1 MSEKLQKRLVRNSF
15 LALFLVLAI
24 ILSGMAFENY
34 RQLVS
39 NSDTMLDGLWT
50 NRNLFQFVEKN
61 ETPVNTEKEYS
72 YALFFSAIADSK
84 TGELLQVAPS
94 NLSKEFVASAEQMTK
109 IAALSKTSRSFAG
122 NYRYLKGEGPD
133 GTVEIIFLDCET
145 KLDEFTKFV
154 LFGIVLA
161 VIGLAAAVTLI
172 LISYRRV
179 LSSIY
184 ESNQKYR
191 RYLVDSGHEFKTP
204 IAIIL
209 ADADVLEMELEN
221 NEWVRDIQKQAKRLN
236 SLTSDLGMLA
246 QMENAH
252 ETPQM
257 IDFPVSDVVM
267 EAASSFQMTAAR
279 HKINL
284 NLQIQPMLSM
294 RGNEKNISQL
304 IAILLDNALKY
315 APDESE
321 ITLLLEQSGT
331 SIHLAAS
338 NQTSFHI
345 PEESLDLLFD
355 RFYRIHSPEDSLPK
369 GSGIGLSIAKAI
381 VNTHNGK
388 IVARSP
394 EEKVFKIDITFPL

>member
-15 LALFLVLAI
+15 LALFVVLTI
-24 ILSGMAFENY
+24 ILSGMALASY
-34 RQLVS
+34 QRLVS
-39 NSDTMLDGLWT
+39 SSDAMLNGLWE
-50 NRNLFQFVEKN
+50 NREFFRFMGEDDFSNDPK
-61 ETPVNTEKEYS
+61 KEFS
-72 YALFFSAIADSK
+72 YTLFFAVIADGN
-84 TGELLQVAPS
+84 TGELLQIAPPHIS
-94 NLSKEFVASAEQMTK
+94 QEYIAKAEKLTKSAV
-109 IAALSKTSRSFAG
+109 RNNDFRDFAG
-122 NYRYLKGEGPD
+122 TYRYLKGEEAD
-133 GTVEIIFLDCET
+133 GTVCIIFLDCQT
-145 KLDEFTKFV
+145 KLGEFAKFS
-154 LFGIVLA
+154 LFAIALA
-161 VIGLAAAVTLI
+161 AIGLAAAVTII

-179 LSSIY
+179 LSVIS

-209 ADADVLEMELEN
+209 ADVDVLELELEN
-221 NEWVRDIQKQAKRLN
+221 NEWIRDIRKQAKRLDC
-236 SLTSDLGMLA
+236 LTSDLGMLA
-246 QMENAH
+246 QMENACVAP
-252 ETPQM
+252 EM
-257 IDFPVSDVVM
+257 IDFPVSDVVL

-321 ITLLLEQSGT
+321 ITLILEQVGT

-338 NQTSFHI
+338 NQTNFHI
-345 PEESLDLLFD
+345 PKESLGLLFD
-355 RFYRIHSPEDSLPK
+355 RFYRIHSSEDSPPK

-388 IVARSP
+388 IVALSHK
-394 EEKVFKIDITFPL
+394 EKEFKIDITFPL